1 MKEFTNFSLTEGI
14 RVKVHVRAG
23 NEIRTLEGEFMGL
36 SDTIQPLVYIK
47 SNNKNYLINMLDI
60 IYIETDSKLEKIEN
74 GKKTDYL
81 V

>member
-14 RVKVHVRAG
+14 HVKVYVRAG
-23 NEIRTLEGEFMGL
+23 NEIKMLEGEFMGL
-36 SDTIQPLVYIK
+36 SDTIQPLVYIR
-47 SNNKNYLINMLDI
+47 SNNKNILINMLDI
-60 IYIETDSKLEKIEN
+60 IYVETDSELEKVEN